1 MILISRKHL
10 VVSALLLTACRQA
23 VSPADSSGITQRQFI
38 ETYVALYAARDT
50 ARSAV
55 EFDAQ
60 KRQIFARTRVTQES
74 LTRFAAEHGGDVAY
88 MAAVWDSI
96 KTRLDHASEAI
107 PK

>member
-1 MILISRKHL
+1 M
-10 VVSALLLTACRQA
+10 VSALFLSACRQA
-23 VSPADSSGITQRQFI
+23 VSPADTSGITRQQFI

-50 ARSAV
+50 SRSAV
-55 EFDAQ
+55 EFEAQ

-88 MAAVWDSI
+88 MAAVWDSV
-96 KTRLDHASEAI
+96 KTRLDLASEAI